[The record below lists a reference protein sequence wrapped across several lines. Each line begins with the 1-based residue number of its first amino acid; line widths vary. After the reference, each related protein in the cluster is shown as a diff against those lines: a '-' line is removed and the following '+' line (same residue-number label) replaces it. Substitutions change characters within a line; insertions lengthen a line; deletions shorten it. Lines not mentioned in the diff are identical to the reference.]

1 MEAAARSF
9 MFDCDGNALEVD
21 EDELEAGVQAEAS

>member
-9 MFDCDGNALEVD
+9 MFDCDGNALEVE
-21 EDELEAGVQAEAS
+21 EDKAEAGLQAETV